1 MTKRTPGKLPAAA
14 VSGALHLLALLQFFS
29 HRGQYG
35 LPTEWTRDFCLLV
48 GLSFLLL
55 VVIHIVPSLR
65 ARVAAAVVKIVAFL
79 IVGVP
84 FGAFLD
90 IRYMLMFSLLLDASF
105 GFAPPVATALSA
117 AALGGSALFLVPMNA
132 FSVPMASPR
141 LLDWASFFFIGAS
154 LMLLLAFTHRLS
166 AHDEENA
173 ARIGS
178 LNEFISKLM
187 STSRDYLEYATR
199 VERESTENER
209 NRITQD
215 LHDVVGQAFTNI
227 YAMMDASLKHPPSG
241 PAETGELHAWAKEQA
256 QKGLNET
263 RAILY
268 QLRSIREKEPTGI
281 LAIKNLVDTFSYSTK
296 VKVRVEWGNLPWEM
310 GEVLDAV
317 LYRLVQESL
326 VNAFRHGNATEI
338 QIHFWVGEDTLSV
351 DIQDNGKGS
360 PATKKGIG
368 QESMESRVLAVGGV
382 ITFAGS
388 SQGYNVHATFPKGLA
403 VAGGHA

>member
-1 MTKRTPGKLPAAA
+1 MARRTPGKLLAAA
-14 VSGALHLLALLQFFS
+14 VSGALHLLALLQFFA
-29 HRGQYG
+29 HRSQYG
-35 LPTEWTRDFCLLV
+35 LPAEWTRDFCLLI

-55 VVIHIVPSLR
+55 VVVHSVHSLR
-65 ARVAAAVVKIVAFL
+65 ARVAAAVVKVVAFL

-84 FGAFLD
+84 FGSFLD
-90 IRYMLMFSLLLDASF
+90 IRYMLMFSLLVDMSF
-105 GFAPPVATALSA
+105 GFTPPADIALSSA
-117 AALGGSALFLVPMNA
+117 VLAGSIFFLLPMNA
-132 FSVPMASPR
+132 FSVSMPSPR

-154 LMLLLAFTHRLS
+154 LTLLLSFTRRLS
-166 AHDEENA
+166 GRDGENA
-173 ARIGS
+173 ARIAS
-178 LNEFISKLM
+178 LNEFITKLM
-187 STSRDYLEYATR
+187 STSRDYLEYAAR

-227 YAMMDASLKHPPSG
+227 FAMMDASLKHPPSSA
-241 PAETGELHAWAKEQA
+241 AETGELHAWAKEQA

-268 QLRSIREKEPTGI
+268 QLRSIREKEPSGI
-281 LAIKNLVDTFSYSTK
+281 SAIKNLVDTFSFSTK
-296 VKVRVEWGNLPWEM
+296 VKVRVEWGNLPWET

-338 QIHFWVGEDTLSV
+338 QIHFWVGEETLSV
-351 DIQDNGKGS
+351 DIQDNGRGS
-360 PATKKGIG
+360 LAAKKGIG
-368 QESMESRVLAVGGV
+368 QESMESRVLAAGGA

-388 SQGYNVHATFPKGLA
+388 SQGYNVHATFPKVLVA
-403 VAGGHA
+403 AGGQQ